1 LTQKLKSVALVLRA
15 KKVVFITKK
24 GYFLKPFLIFLS
36 VINHVAHWSSREI
49 LASGARGPAIDSRMG
64 PYGRTFKNVITNMM
78 SSPISNSK
86 VRILGNFNQIIIP
99 HFRLFHSRRGRVVK
113 ATDLKSVSI

>member
-1 LTQKLKSVALVLRA
+1 MTQKLKSVALVLRA
-15 KKVVFITKK
+15 KKVVFFFTKK

-36 VINHVAHWSSREI
+36 VINPVAHWSSREI
-49 LASGARGPAIDSRMG
+49 LASGARGPMINSRMG

-86 VRILGNFNQIIIP
+86 ARILGNFNKIIP
-99 HFRLFHSRRGRVVK
+99 HFRLIHSRRGRVVK